1 MNNTIKIEINGQ
13 FIKKSS
19 KNAGAAGSG
28 NSQNLE
34 IIFDESWLGFGKR
47 IIWRDAKGENETSI
61 ILVPKAEEDNLIYE
75 TIIPFEATREA
86 GWCSFTI
93 EGYYSTAPTKI
104 LKSVRDTLFVSESE
118 ESTNL
123 CEPTPSQT
131 LQLQEEIE
139 SIMPKISDKLNV
151 AKEEIKKLSDSI
163 SVWEEYKDTSF
174 YEKNNKVSY
183 KGRCFVCI
191 NDCSAVSPENEN
203 YWMMIASKGDKGE
216 KGEQGIQGV
225 QGIQG
230 IQGEK
235 GDKGD
240 KGDKGEQGDKGLDAI
255 TIPVN
260 GFYSFSVDENG
271 DLWVHY
277 PDVQNPPEVE
287 LNENGEL
294 ILNLGENLS
303 SYNVGKVKGIKGDTG
318 ERGEKGENGYTPI
331 RGTDYWTEADKA
343 EIKGYV
349 NDEIGDMETTLNT
362 GIATQNTL
370 SGLVT
375 RMCIISDEFPAIANV
390 DEFWDVF
397 QQNGKRT
404 NYNYA
409 FHTGDE
415 ASSTPWTDETFKPK
429 YNIRPTSAQ
438 RAFYRL
444 QVTDVAKVFEDRG
457 IVFDTSQCTDTGYLF
472 AKNSKAVHLPTLDLS
487 LTRTISGLAFQ
498 SYQLEKIDKII
509 WGDKITTATNP
520 FGSCRTLAEFESEGT
535 LAISVSFKDSPLT
548 VETMKS
554 LISCLKN
561 YAGTSNAGAYTLTL
575 KDTCKTALSADTET
589 VEFDGQTYTYFNLIT
604 AKGWNLA

>member
-19 KNAGAAGSG
+19 KNAGAAGSA

-47 IIWRDAKGENETSI
+47 IIWRDAKGENETSV
-61 ILVPKAEEDNLIYE
+61 ILAPKAEEDNLVYE
-75 TIIPFEATREA
+75 TIIPPEATKEM

-131 LQLQEEIE
+131 LQLQHEIE

-163 SVWEEYKDTSF
+163 NVWDEYKDNSF
-174 YEKNNKVSY
+174 YQKNNKVTY

-191 NDCSAVSPENEN
+191 NECIGVSPENEN
-203 YWMMIASKGDKGE
+203 YWLMIASKGDKGE

-225 QGIQG
+225 QGLQG
-230 IQGEK
+230 IRGEK
-235 GDKGD
+235 GDKGEKGE
-240 KGDKGEQGDKGLDAI
+240 KGDKGEKGLDGV

-277 PDVQNPPEVE
+277 PDAQNPPEVE
-287 LNENGEL
+287 LNKNGEL

-318 ERGEKGENGYTPI
+318 ERGEKGERGYTPI
-331 RGTDYWTEADKA
+331 RGTDYWTEADKK

-349 NDEIGDMETTLNT
+349 NNEIGDMETALNT

-370 SGLVT
+370 SSLVIK
-375 RMCIISDEFPAIANV
+375 MCTKSDEFPAIAEV
-390 DEFWDVF
+390 GEFWDIF

-404 NYNYA
+404 DYNYA
-409 FHTGDE
+409 FRTNDDE
-415 ASSTPWTDETFKPK
+415 PSSPWTDETFKPK
-429 YNIRPTSAQ
+429 YSIRPTSAQ

-444 QVTDVAKVFEDRG
+444 RVTDVAKVFEDRG
-457 IVFDTSQCTDTGYLF
+457 IVFDTSQCTDPSYLF
-472 AKNSKAVHLPTLDLS
+472 AKNNAAVRLPTLNLS
-487 LTRTISGLAFQ
+487 LARTITGLMFQ
-498 SYQLEKIDKII
+498 SYNLKKVDKII
-509 WGDKITTATNP
+509 WGEKITAATNP
-520 FGSCRTLAEFESEGT
+520 FSDCNKLAEFESEGT
-535 LAISVSFKDSPLT
+535 LAISVSFSSCPLT

-561 YAGTSNAGAYTLTL
+561 YAGTSNAGVHTLTL
-575 KDTCKTALSADTET
+575 KDTCKTAMAELGR
-589 VEFDGQTYTYFNLIT
+589 VEEFGGKTYDAYISDI
-604 AKGWNLA
+604 GWNLA